1 MDQDT
6 TVVHDLRATIVT
18 PQFNQTQTRGS
29 KMTRYILL
37 SISALALLLSACSR
51 PSNPAEKR
59 HIKLGTTRA
68 EAPFSDGVLHG
79 DTIYLSG
86 RLGVDP
92 ATGKI
97 AEDPK
102 QEIKIILDGLKAT
115 LAEASMTMD
124 HLVNVQVFCTDPE
137 RYYDIFNEEYRTY
150 FTGKLPARAFIGTSV
165 LLRGARFEV
174 LGIAAR

>member
-1 MDQDT
+1 
-6 TVVHDLRATIVT
+6 
-18 PQFNQTQTRGS
+18 
-29 KMTRYILL
+29 MTRYLL
-37 SISALALLLSACSR
+37 FSTLASAMFFAACAK
-51 PSNPAEKR
+51 PAVPPAKQY
-59 HIKLGTTRA
+59 IKLATTRA

-79 DTIYLSG
+79 DTLYLAG
-86 RLGVDP
+86 RLGIDP

-102 QEIKIILDGLKAT
+102 QELKIILDGLKAT

-137 RYYDIFNEEYRTY
+137 KYYDVFNEQYRTY

>member
-1 MDQDT
+1 
-6 TVVHDLRATIVT
+6 
-18 PQFNQTQTRGS
+18 
-29 KMTRYILL
+29 MTRY
-37 SISALALLLSACSR
+37 LLLSAIAFATIATGCAKPNAST
-51 PSNPAEKR
+51 EKR
-59 HIKLGTTRA
+59 YIKLASTRA

-79 DTIYLSG
+79 DTLYLAG

-102 QEIKIILDGLKAT
+102 QEVKIILDGLKAT

-124 HLVNVQVFCTDPE
+124 HLANVQVFCTDPE
-137 RYYDIFNEEYRTY
+137 KYYDVFNEQYRTY